1 MCLKSIGL
9 DFPRVVIVQIVTACH
24 AFHAI
29 DSPTSGSR
37 DSAADVVALVQD
49 RDQDH
54 PGRGPGGT
62 CHAGDLISLLLSKWF
77 ALTSPKEA

>member
-1 MCLKSIGL
+1 M
-9 DFPRVVIVQIVTACH
+9 VIVQIVTACH

-49 RDQDH
+49 RDRDQDH
-54 PGRGPGGT
+54 PGRGPGGTIGT

>member
-49 RDQDH
+49 RDRDQDQF
-54 PGRGPGGT
+54 T
-62 CHAGDLISLLLSKWF
+62 IQAVDQEEHAMQVI
-77 ALTSPKEA
+77 

>member
-1 MCLKSIGL
+1 M
-9 DFPRVVIVQIVTACH
+9 QIVTACH

-49 RDQDH
+49 RDRDQDH

-62 CHAGDLISLLLSKWF
+62 CHAGDLISLLLSKWL
-77 ALTSPKEA
+77 ALPSPKEA

>member
-49 RDQDH
+49 RDQDQF
-54 PGRGPGGT
+54 T
-62 CHAGDLISLLLSKWF
+62 IQAVDQVEQLEHAMQVI
-77 ALTSPKEA
+77 

>member
-49 RDQDH
+49 RDRDQDQF
-54 PGRGPGGT
+54 T
-62 CHAGDLISLLLSKWF
+62 IQAVDQVEHAMQVI
-77 ALTSPKEA
+77 

>member
-49 RDQDH
+49 RDRDQDQF
-54 PGRGPGGT
+54 T
-62 CHAGDLISLLLSKWF
+62 IQAMDQVEQLKHAMQVI
-77 ALTSPKEA
+77 

>member
-1 MCLKSIGL
+1 M
-9 DFPRVVIVQIVTACH
+9 VIVQIVTACH

-49 RDQDH
+49 RDRDQDH
-54 PGRGPGGT
+54 PGSGPGGT

-77 ALTSPKEA
+77 AHPSPKEA

>member
-49 RDQDH
+49 RDQDQF
-54 PGRGPGGT
+54 T
-62 CHAGDLISLLLSKWF
+62 IQAVDQVEHAMQVI
-77 ALTSPKEA
+77 

>member
-1 MCLKSIGL
+1 M
-9 DFPRVVIVQIVTACH
+9 QIVTACH

-49 RDQDH
+49 RDRDQDQF
-54 PGRGPGGT
+54 T
-62 CHAGDLISLLLSKWF
+62 IQAVDQVEQLEHAMQVI
-77 ALTSPKEA
+77 

>member
-49 RDQDH
+49 RDRDQDQF
-54 PGRGPGGT
+54 T
-62 CHAGDLISLLLSKWF
+62 IQAVDQVDHAMQVI
-77 ALTSPKEA
+77 

>member
-49 RDQDH
+49 RDRDQDQFTIQAVDQVEH
-54 PGRGPGGT
+54 LE
-62 CHAGDLISLLLSKWF
+62 HAMQVI
-77 ALTSPKEA
+77 

>member
-49 RDQDH
+49 RDRDQDQF
-54 PGRGPGGT
+54 T
-62 CHAGDLISLLLSKWF
+62 IQAVDQVEQLEHAMQVI
-77 ALTSPKEA
+77 

>member
-1 MCLKSIGL
+1 M
-9 DFPRVVIVQIVTACH
+9 QIVTACH

-49 RDQDH
+49 RDRDQDQF
-54 PGRGPGGT
+54 T
-62 CHAGDLISLLLSKWF
+62 IQAVDQVEHAMQVI
-77 ALTSPKEA
+77 

>member
-1 MCLKSIGL
+1 M
-9 DFPRVVIVQIVTACH
+9 VIVQIVTACH

-49 RDQDH
+49 RDQDQF
-54 PGRGPGGT
+54 T
-62 CHAGDLISLLLSKWF
+62 IQAVDQVEHAMQVI
-77 ALTSPKEA
+77 